1 MKRLAIAPHRLY
13 FFLGALAVFFLF
25 GWWWLSLQTQHSS
38 TAVPLHALLMP
49 LGIFPLFILGFTF
62 TAGPRWLAVNAP
74 PRYFLPTGLTY
85 FFGITLVVL
94 GSATGQAWAMAG
106 FSLMLL
112 AWLSATWRWASL
124 VRQSSNADKN
134 HPRVLLAAMCGG
146 VAALLAALGWSAG
159 LDWAWIVARQLAFFC
174 FLLPIFLTV
183 SHRML
188 PFFSGS
194 ALSTAERPYLAWRPY
209 GLLWLWLAGCLL
221 LALAGILGWR
231 PLVGMLALVMTLSF
245 AFTSWR
251 WGLLRSLQNRLLA
264 MLHLSFAW
272 LTLVFAL
279 HAAHAFGLPVGS
291 AALHALGLGF
301 MATML
306 VGFVSRVSFGHSGRP
321 LQAGNGLWAIYLG
334 LHCAAL
340 LRVAGS
346 VLALPALISYSATAW
361 LLLMGCW
368 VAMMLPI
375 YLNARQD
382 GQAG

>member
-13 FFLGALAVFFLF
+13 FFLGAVAVLFLF
-25 GWWWLSLQTQHSS
+25 GWWWLSLQTQQSG
-38 TAVPLHALLMP
+38 TAIPLHALLMP

-62 TAGPRWLAVNAP
+62 TAGPRWLAVNATQK
-74 PRYFLPTGLTY
+74 YFLPTGLTY
-85 FFGITLVVL
+85 FSGIALVVF
-94 GSATGQAWAMAG
+94 GSVSGQLLSMAG
-106 FSLMLL
+106 FGLMLL

-124 VRQSSNADKN
+124 VRQSPNTDKN
-134 HPRVLLAAMCGG
+134 HPLVLLAAMCGG

-159 LDWAWIVARQLAFFC
+159 LAWAWIVARQFAFFC

-188 PFFSGS
+188 PFFSAS
-194 ALSTAERPYLAWRPY
+194 ALNNPERPYLVWRPY
-209 GLLWLWLAGCLL
+209 GLLWLWLAGCIL
-221 LALAGILGWR
+221 LALAGILGWY
-231 PLVGMLALVMTLSF
+231 PLEGMLALLMALSF

-251 WGLLRSLQNRLLA
+251 WGLVRSLQNRLLA

-279 HAAHAFGLPVGS
+279 HAARAFGLPVGS

-321 LQAGNGLWAIYLG
+321 LEAGNGLWAIYLG

-340 LRVAGS
+340 LRVAAS
-346 VLALPALISYSATAW
+346 VLALPKLISYSATAW

-375 YLNARQD
+375 YLKARQD